1 MEKILLIEDDADIR
15 EMLIDYLSG
24 DGYEITA
31 YADGVSVGTDI
42 IDYAL
47 ALVDL
52 MLPKS
57 NGFELIKKIREIS
70 TIPIIIITAK
80 NSDHDK
86 ARGLSLGAD
95 DYVTK
100 PFSIVELSARIKA
113 NIRRVAMYDVQT
125 PTENVI
131 RLKDLQI
138 DLSAHIV
145 KRGTDF
151 IDLTRT
157 EFDILVYLSKNRN
170 RALSKEAIYQKIWK
184 EPYYG
189 NENVLNTHMNRLRNK
204 LKNGD
209 GEYIKTLWGIG
220 YKIMEERGIQDFKII
235 DDGQIHIFDLTYD
248 TSCFAAL
255 FVQNGLRLYQIDV
268 VKKTLEEYFFEVAGG
283 NGCSY

>member
-31 YADGVSVGTDI
+31 YADGVSVWAFTDI
-42 IDYAL
+42 TDYSL

-52 MLPKS
+52 MLPQI

-86 ARGLSLGAD
+86 ARGLSMGAD

-125 PTENVI
+125 PTENI
-131 RLKDLQI
+131 IQLKDLQI

-157 EFDILVYLSKNRN
+157 EFDILVYLLKNRN
-170 RALSKEAIYQKIWK
+170 RALSKESIYQKIWK

-209 GEYIKTLWGIG
+209 GEYIKTLWG
-220 YKIMEERGIQDFKII
+220 
-235 DDGQIHIFDLTYD
+235 
-248 TSCFAAL
+248 
-255 FVQNGLRLYQIDV
+255 
-268 VKKTLEEYFFEVAGG
+268 
-283 NGCSY
+283 

>member
-1 MEKILLIEDDADIR
+1 MYQIWREFYMEKILLIEDDADIR

-31 YADGVSVGTDI
+31 YADGVSVGVFTDI
-42 IDYAL
+42 TDYSL

-80 NSDHDK
+80 NNDHDK
-86 ARGLSLGAD
+86 ARGLSMGAD

-113 NIRRVAMYDVQT
+113 NIRRVAIYDVQT

-131 RLKDLQI
+131 HLKDLQI

-170 RALSKEAIYQKIWK
+170 RALSKESIYQKIWK

-220 YKIMEERGIQDFKII
+220 YKIMED
-235 DDGQIHIFDLTYD
+235 
-248 TSCFAAL
+248 
-255 FVQNGLRLYQIDV
+255 
-268 VKKTLEEYFFEVAGG
+268 
-283 NGCSY
+283 

>member
-1 MEKILLIEDDADIR
+1 MYQIWRKFYMEKILLIEDDADIR

-31 YADGVSVGTDI
+31 YADGVSVGIFTDI
-42 IDYAL
+42 TDYSL

-86 ARGLSLGAD
+86 ARGLSMGAD

-125 PTENVI
+125 PTENI
-131 RLKDLQI
+131 IQLKDLQI

-157 EFDILVYLSKNRN
+157 EFDILVYLLKNRN
-170 RALSKEAIYQKIWK
+170 RALSKESIYQKIWK

-220 YKIMEERGIQDFKII
+220 YKIMED
-235 DDGQIHIFDLTYD
+235 
-248 TSCFAAL
+248 
-255 FVQNGLRLYQIDV
+255 
-268 VKKTLEEYFFEVAGG
+268 
-283 NGCSY
+283 

>member
-1 MEKILLIEDDADIR
+1 MYQIWRKFYMEKILLIEDDADIR

-31 YADGVSVGTDI
+31 YADGVSVWAFTDI
-42 IDYAL
+42 TDYSL

-52 MLPKS
+52 MLPQI

-86 ARGLSLGAD
+86 ARGLSMGAD

-113 NIRRVAMYDVQT
+113 NIRRVAIYDVQM

-131 RLKDLQI
+131 HLKDLQI

-157 EFDILVYLSKNRN
+157 EFDILVYLLKNRN
-170 RALSKEAIYQKIWK
+170 RALSKESIYQKIWK

-220 YKIMEERGIQDFKII
+220 YKIMED
-235 DDGQIHIFDLTYD
+235 
-248 TSCFAAL
+248 
-255 FVQNGLRLYQIDV
+255 
-268 VKKTLEEYFFEVAGG
+268 
-283 NGCSY
+283 

>member
-31 YADGVSVGTDI
+31 YADGVSVGVFTDI
-42 IDYAL
+42 TDYSL

-52 MLPKS
+52 MLPQS

-70 TIPIIIITAK
+70 TLPIIIITAK
-80 NSDHDK
+80 NNDHDK

-113 NIRRVAMYDVQT
+113 NIRRVAIYDVQT

-131 RLKDLQI
+131 HLKDLQI

-170 RALSKEAIYQKIWK
+170 RALSKESIYQKIWK

-209 GEYIKTLWGIG
+209 NEYIKTLWGIG
-220 YKIMEERGIQDFKII
+220 YKIMED
-235 DDGQIHIFDLTYD
+235 
-248 TSCFAAL
+248 
-255 FVQNGLRLYQIDV
+255 
-268 VKKTLEEYFFEVAGG
+268 
-283 NGCSY
+283 

>member
-1 MEKILLIEDDADIR
+1 MYQIWRKFYMEKILLIEDDADIR

-31 YADGVSVGTDI
+31 YADGVSVGVFTDI
-42 IDYAL
+42 TDYSL

-52 MLPKS
+52 MLPQS

-70 TIPIIIITAK
+70 TLPIIIITAK
-80 NSDHDK
+80 NNDHDK
-86 ARGLSLGAD
+86 ARGLSMGAD

-113 NIRRVAMYDVQT
+113 NIRRVAIYDVQT

-131 RLKDLQI
+131 HLKDLQI

-170 RALSKEAIYQKIWK
+170 RALSKESIYQKIWK

-209 GEYIKTLWGIG
+209 NEYIKTLWGIG
-220 YKIMEERGIQDFKII
+220 YKIMED
-235 DDGQIHIFDLTYD
+235 
-248 TSCFAAL
+248 
-255 FVQNGLRLYQIDV
+255 
-268 VKKTLEEYFFEVAGG
+268 
-283 NGCSY
+283 

>member
-1 MEKILLIEDDADIR
+1 MYQIWREFYMEKILLIEDDADIR

-31 YADGVSVGTDI
+31 YADGVSVWAFTDI
-42 IDYAL
+42 TDYSL

-52 MLPKS
+52 MLPQI

-86 ARGLSLGAD
+86 ARGLSMGAD

-125 PTENVI
+125 PTENI
-131 RLKDLQI
+131 IQLKDLQI

-157 EFDILVYLSKNRN
+157 EFDILVYLLKNRN
-170 RALSKEAIYQKIWK
+170 RALSKESIYQKIWK

-209 GEYIKTLWGIG
+209 GEYIKTLW
-220 YKIMEERGIQDFKII
+220 E
-235 DDGQIHIFDLTYD
+235 
-248 TSCFAAL
+248 
-255 FVQNGLRLYQIDV
+255 
-268 VKKTLEEYFFEVAGG
+268 TLVIK
-283 NGCSY
+283 

>member
-1 MEKILLIEDDADIR
+1 MYQIWREFYMEKILLIEDDADIR

-31 YADGVSVGTDI
+31 YADGVSVGVFTDI
-42 IDYAL
+42 TDYSL

-70 TIPIIIITAK
+70 TLPIIIITAK

-113 NIRRVAMYDVQT
+113 NIRRVAIYDVQT

-131 RLKDLQI
+131 HLKDLQI

-170 RALSKEAIYQKIWK
+170 RALSKESIYQKIWK

-220 YKIMEERGIQDFKII
+220 YKIMED
-235 DDGQIHIFDLTYD
+235 
-248 TSCFAAL
+248 
-255 FVQNGLRLYQIDV
+255 
-268 VKKTLEEYFFEVAGG
+268 
-283 NGCSY
+283 

>member
-31 YADGVSVGTDI
+31 YADGVSVGVFTDI
-42 IDYAL
+42 TDYSL

-80 NSDHDK
+80 NNDHDK
-86 ARGLSLGAD
+86 ARGLSMGAD

-113 NIRRVAMYDVQT
+113 NIRRVAIYDVQT

-131 RLKDLQI
+131 HLKDLQI

-170 RALSKEAIYQKIWK
+170 RALSKESIYQKIWK

-209 GEYIKTLWGIG
+209 SEYIKTLWGIG
-220 YKIMEERGIQDFKII
+220 YKIMED
-235 DDGQIHIFDLTYD
+235 
-248 TSCFAAL
+248 
-255 FVQNGLRLYQIDV
+255 
-268 VKKTLEEYFFEVAGG
+268 
-283 NGCSY
+283 

>member
-1 MEKILLIEDDADIR
+1 MTWREIDMKKILIIEDDADIR

-24 DGYEITA
+24 DGYEIIA
-31 YADGVSVGTDI
+31 YADGVSVWTDTDI
-42 IDYAL
+42 TDYVL
-47 ALVDL
+47 VLVDL
-52 MLPKS
+52 MLPKI

-113 NIRRVAMYDVQT
+113 NIRRVSMYDVQT
-125 PTENVI
+125 PTENMI
-131 RLKDLQI
+131 QLKDLQI
-138 DLSAHIV
+138 DLSAHLV
-145 KRGTDF
+145 KRGDDF

-170 RALSKEAIYQKIWK
+170 RALSKENIYQKIWK

-209 GEYIKTLWGIG
+209 SEYIKTIWGIG
-220 YKIMEERGIQDFKII
+220 YKIIED
-235 DDGQIHIFDLTYD
+235 
-248 TSCFAAL
+248 
-255 FVQNGLRLYQIDV
+255 
-268 VKKTLEEYFFEVAGG
+268 
-283 NGCSY
+283 

>member
-1 MEKILLIEDDADIR
+1 MYQIWRKFYMEKILLIEDDADIR

-31 YADGVSVGTDI
+31 YADGVSVGIFTDI
-42 IDYAL
+42 TDYSL

-70 TIPIIIITAK
+70 TLPIIIITAK

-125 PTENVI
+125 PTENI
-131 RLKDLQI
+131 IQLKDLQI

-157 EFDILVYLSKNRN
+157 EFDILVYLLKNRN
-170 RALSKEAIYQKIWK
+170 RALSKESIYQKIWK

-220 YKIMEERGIQDFKII
+220 YKIMED
-235 DDGQIHIFDLTYD
+235 
-248 TSCFAAL
+248 
-255 FVQNGLRLYQIDV
+255 
-268 VKKTLEEYFFEVAGG
+268 
-283 NGCSY
+283 

>member
-31 YADGVSVGTDI
+31 YADGVSVGIFTDI
-42 IDYAL
+42 TDYSL

-86 ARGLSLGAD
+86 SRGLSMGAD

-125 PTENVI
+125 PTENI
-131 RLKDLQI
+131 IQLKDLQI

-170 RALSKEAIYQKIWK
+170 RALSKESIYQKIWK

-220 YKIMEERGIQDFKII
+220 YKIMED
-235 DDGQIHIFDLTYD
+235 
-248 TSCFAAL
+248 
-255 FVQNGLRLYQIDV
+255 
-268 VKKTLEEYFFEVAGG
+268 
-283 NGCSY
+283 

>member
-1 MEKILLIEDDADIR
+1 MYQIWREFYMEKILLIEDDADIR

-24 DGYEITA
+24 EGYKITA
-31 YADGVSVGTDI
+31 YADGVSVGAFTDNT
-42 IDYAL
+42 DYSL

-70 TIPIIIITAK
+70 TLPIIIITAK

-125 PTENVI
+125 PTENIIQV
-131 RLKDLQI
+131 KDLRI

-170 RALSKEAIYQKIWK
+170 RALSKESIYQKIWK

-220 YKIMEERGIQDFKII
+220 YKIMED
-235 DDGQIHIFDLTYD
+235 
-248 TSCFAAL
+248 
-255 FVQNGLRLYQIDV
+255 
-268 VKKTLEEYFFEVAGG
+268 
-283 NGCSY
+283 

>member
-31 YADGVSVGTDI
+31 YADGVSVGVFTDI
-42 IDYAL
+42 TDYSL

-52 MLPKS
+52 MLPQS

-70 TIPIIIITAK
+70 TLPIIIITAK
-80 NSDHDK
+80 NNDHDK
-86 ARGLSLGAD
+86 ARGLSMGAD

-131 RLKDLQI
+131 HLKDLQI

-170 RALSKEAIYQKIWK
+170 RALSKESIYQKIWK

-189 NENVLNTHMNRLRNK
+189 NENILNTHMNRLRNK

-209 GEYIKTLWGIG
+209 NEYIKTLWGIG
-220 YKIMEERGIQDFKII
+220 YKIMED
-235 DDGQIHIFDLTYD
+235 
-248 TSCFAAL
+248 
-255 FVQNGLRLYQIDV
+255 
-268 VKKTLEEYFFEVAGG
+268 
-283 NGCSY
+283 

>member
-24 DGYEITA
+24 EGYQITA
-31 YADGVSVGTDI
+31 YADGVSVGVFTDI
-42 IDYAL
+42 TDYSL

-125 PTENVI
+125 PTENIIQV
-131 RLKDLQI
+131 KDLRI

-170 RALSKEAIYQKIWK
+170 RALSKESIYQKIWK

-220 YKIMEERGIQDFKII
+220 YKIMED
-235 DDGQIHIFDLTYD
+235 
-248 TSCFAAL
+248 
-255 FVQNGLRLYQIDV
+255 
-268 VKKTLEEYFFEVAGG
+268 
-283 NGCSY
+283 

>member
-1 MEKILLIEDDADIR
+1 MYQIWREFYMEKILLIEDDADIR

-31 YADGVSVGTDI
+31 YADGVSVWAFTDI
-42 IDYAL
+42 TDYSL

-125 PTENVI
+125 PTENIIQV
-131 RLKDLQI
+131 KDLRI

-170 RALSKEAIYQKIWK
+170 RALSKESIYQKIWK

-220 YKIMEERGIQDFKII
+220 YKIMED
-235 DDGQIHIFDLTYD
+235 
-248 TSCFAAL
+248 
-255 FVQNGLRLYQIDV
+255 
-268 VKKTLEEYFFEVAGG
+268 
-283 NGCSY
+283 

>member
-31 YADGVSVGTDI
+31 YADGVSVGVFTDI
-42 IDYAL
+42 TDYSL

-52 MLPKS
+52 MLPQS

-70 TIPIIIITAK
+70 TLPIIIITAK
-80 NSDHDK
+80 NNDHDK
-86 ARGLSLGAD
+86 ARGLSMGAD

-113 NIRRVAMYDVQT
+113 NIRRVAIYDVQT

-131 RLKDLQI
+131 HLKDLQI

-170 RALSKEAIYQKIWK
+170 RALSKESIYQIIWK

-209 GEYIKTLWGIG
+209 NEYIKTLWGIG
-220 YKIMEERGIQDFKII
+220 YKIMED
-235 DDGQIHIFDLTYD
+235 
-248 TSCFAAL
+248 
-255 FVQNGLRLYQIDV
+255 
-268 VKKTLEEYFFEVAGG
+268 
-283 NGCSY
+283 

>member
-31 YADGVSVGTDI
+31 YADGVSVGIFTDI
-42 IDYAL
+42 TDYSL

-70 TIPIIIITAK
+70 TLPIIIITAK

-125 PTENVI
+125 PTENIIQV
-131 RLKDLQI
+131 KDLRI

-170 RALSKEAIYQKIWK
+170 RALSKESIYQKIWK

-220 YKIMEERGIQDFKII
+220 YKIMED
-235 DDGQIHIFDLTYD
+235 
-248 TSCFAAL
+248 
-255 FVQNGLRLYQIDV
+255 
-268 VKKTLEEYFFEVAGG
+268 
-283 NGCSY
+283 

>member
-1 MEKILLIEDDADIR
+1 MYQIWREFYMEKILLIEDDADIR

-31 YADGVSVGTDI
+31 YADGVSVWAFTDI
-42 IDYAL
+42 TDYSL

-52 MLPKS
+52 MLPQS

-86 ARGLSLGAD
+86 ARGLSMGAD

-125 PTENVI
+125 PTENI
-131 RLKDLQI
+131 IQLKDLQI

-157 EFDILVYLSKNRN
+157 EFDILVYLLKNRN
-170 RALSKEAIYQKIWK
+170 RALSKESIYQKIWK

-209 GEYIKTLWGIG
+209 SEYIKTLWGIG
-220 YKIMEERGIQDFKII
+220 YKIMED
-235 DDGQIHIFDLTYD
+235 
-248 TSCFAAL
+248 
-255 FVQNGLRLYQIDV
+255 
-268 VKKTLEEYFFEVAGG
+268 
-283 NGCSY
+283 

>member
-1 MEKILLIEDDADIR
+1 MYQIWRKFYMEKILLIEDDADIR

-31 YADGVSVGTDI
+31 YADGVSVGVFTDI
-42 IDYAL
+42 TDYSL

-52 MLPKS
+52 MLPQS

-70 TIPIIIITAK
+70 TLPIIIITAK
-80 NSDHDK
+80 NNDHDK
-86 ARGLSLGAD
+86 ARGLSMGAD

-113 NIRRVAMYDVQT
+113 NIRRVAIYDVQT

-131 RLKDLQI
+131 HLKDLQI

-157 EFDILVYLSKNRN
+157 EFDILVYLLKNRN
-170 RALSKEAIYQKIWK
+170 RALSKESIYQKIWK

-209 GEYIKTLWGIG
+209 NEYIKTLWGIG
-220 YKIMEERGIQDFKII
+220 YKIMED
-235 DDGQIHIFDLTYD
+235 
-248 TSCFAAL
+248 
-255 FVQNGLRLYQIDV
+255 
-268 VKKTLEEYFFEVAGG
+268 
-283 NGCSY
+283 

>member
-1 MEKILLIEDDADIR
+1 
-15 EMLIDYLSG
+15 
-24 DGYEITA
+24 
-31 YADGVSVGTDI
+31 
-42 IDYAL
+42 
-47 ALVDL
+47 
-52 MLPKS
+52 MLPQI

-86 ARGLSLGAD
+86 ARGLSMGAD

-125 PTENVI
+125 PTENI
-131 RLKDLQI
+131 IQLKDLQI

-157 EFDILVYLSKNRN
+157 EFDILVYLLKNRN
-170 RALSKEAIYQKIWK
+170 RALSKESIYQKIWK

-220 YKIMEERGIQDFKII
+220 YKIMED
-235 DDGQIHIFDLTYD
+235 
-248 TSCFAAL
+248 
-255 FVQNGLRLYQIDV
+255 
-268 VKKTLEEYFFEVAGG
+268 
-283 NGCSY
+283 

>member
-31 YADGVSVGTDI
+31 YADGVSVGVFTDI
-42 IDYAL
+42 TDYSL

-52 MLPKS
+52 MLPQS

-70 TIPIIIITAK
+70 TLPIIIITAK
-80 NSDHDK
+80 NNDHDK
-86 ARGLSLGAD
+86 ARGLSMGAD

-113 NIRRVAMYDVQT
+113 NIRRVAIYDVQM

-131 RLKDLQI
+131 HLKDLQI

-170 RALSKEAIYQKIWK
+170 RALSKESIYQKIWK

-189 NENVLNTHMNRLRNK
+189 NENILNTHMNRLRNK

-209 GEYIKTLWGIG
+209 NEYIKTLWGIG
-220 YKIMEERGIQDFKII
+220 YKIMED
-235 DDGQIHIFDLTYD
+235 
-248 TSCFAAL
+248 
-255 FVQNGLRLYQIDV
+255 
-268 VKKTLEEYFFEVAGG
+268 
-283 NGCSY
+283 

>member
-31 YADGVSVGTDI
+31 YADGVSVGVFTDI
-42 IDYAL
+42 TDYSL

-52 MLPKS
+52 MLPQS

-70 TIPIIIITAK
+70 TLPIIIITAK
-80 NSDHDK
+80 NNDHDK
-86 ARGLSLGAD
+86 ARGLSMGAD

-113 NIRRVAMYDVQT
+113 NIRRVAIYDVQM

-131 RLKDLQI
+131 HLKDLQI

-170 RALSKEAIYQKIWK
+170 RALSKESIYQKIWRRSQPVRRRWK
-184 EPYYG
+184 SSP
-189 NENVLNTHMNRLRNK
+189 RRSSWLR
-204 LKNGD
+204 
-209 GEYIKTLWGIG
+209 IW
-220 YKIMEERGIQDFKII
+220 R
-235 DDGQIHIFDLTYD
+235 
-248 TSCFAAL
+248 
-255 FVQNGLRLYQIDV
+255 
-268 VKKTLEEYFFEVAGG
+268 
-283 NGCSY
+283 

>member
-1 MEKILLIEDDADIR
+1 MYQIWRKFYMEKILLIEDDADIR

-31 YADGVSVGTDI
+31 YADGVSVGVFTDI
-42 IDYAL
+42 TDYSL

-52 MLPKS
+52 MLPQS
-57 NGFELIKKIREIS
+57 NGFELIKKIREIN
-70 TIPIIIITAK
+70 TLPIIIITAK
-80 NSDHDK
+80 NNDHDK
-86 ARGLSLGAD
+86 ARGLSMGAD

-113 NIRRVAMYDVQT
+113 NIRRVAIYDVQT

-131 RLKDLQI
+131 HLKDLQI

-170 RALSKEAIYQKIWK
+170 RALSKESIYQKIWK

-209 GEYIKTLWGIG
+209 NEYIKTLWGIG
-220 YKIMEERGIQDFKII
+220 YKIMED
-235 DDGQIHIFDLTYD
+235 
-248 TSCFAAL
+248 
-255 FVQNGLRLYQIDV
+255 
-268 VKKTLEEYFFEVAGG
+268 
-283 NGCSY
+283 

>member
-1 MEKILLIEDDADIR
+1 MYQIWREFYMEKILLIEDDADIR

-31 YADGVSVGTDI
+31 YADGVSVGVFTDI
-42 IDYAL
+42 TDYSL

-52 MLPKS
+52 MLPQS

-70 TIPIIIITAK
+70 TLPIIIITAK
-80 NSDHDK
+80 NNDHDK
-86 ARGLSLGAD
+86 ARGLSMGAD

-131 RLKDLQI
+131 HLKDLQI

-170 RALSKEAIYQKIWK
+170 RALSKESIYQKIWK

-189 NENVLNTHMNRLRNK
+189 NENILNTHMNRLRNK

-209 GEYIKTLWGIG
+209 NEYIKTLWGIG
-220 YKIMEERGIQDFKII
+220 YKIMED
-235 DDGQIHIFDLTYD
+235 
-248 TSCFAAL
+248 
-255 FVQNGLRLYQIDV
+255 
-268 VKKTLEEYFFEVAGG
+268 
-283 NGCSY
+283 

>member
-31 YADGVSVGTDI
+31 YADGVSVGVFTDI
-42 IDYAL
+42 TDYSL

-80 NSDHDK
+80 NNDHDK
-86 ARGLSLGAD
+86 ARGLSMGAD

-125 PTENVI
+125 PTENIIQV
-131 RLKDLQI
+131 KDLRI

-170 RALSKEAIYQKIWK
+170 RALSKESIYQKIWK

-220 YKIMEERGIQDFKII
+220 YKIMED
-235 DDGQIHIFDLTYD
+235 
-248 TSCFAAL
+248 
-255 FVQNGLRLYQIDV
+255 
-268 VKKTLEEYFFEVAGG
+268 
-283 NGCSY
+283 

>member
-1 MEKILLIEDDADIR
+1 MYQIWRKFYMEKILLIEDDADIR

-31 YADGVSVGTDI
+31 YADGVSVGVFTDI
-42 IDYAL
+42 TDYSL

-52 MLPKS
+52 MLPQS

-70 TIPIIIITAK
+70 TLPIIIITAK
-80 NSDHDK
+80 NNDHDK
-86 ARGLSLGAD
+86 ARGLSMGAD

-113 NIRRVAMYDVQT
+113 NIRRVAIYDVQM

-131 RLKDLQI
+131 HLKDLQI

-170 RALSKEAIYQKIWK
+170 RALSKESIYQKIWK

-209 GEYIKTLWGIG
+209 NEYIKTLWGIG
-220 YKIMEERGIQDFKII
+220 YKIMED
-235 DDGQIHIFDLTYD
+235 
-248 TSCFAAL
+248 
-255 FVQNGLRLYQIDV
+255 
-268 VKKTLEEYFFEVAGG
+268 
-283 NGCSY
+283 

>member
-31 YADGVSVGTDI
+31 YADGVSVGVFTDI
-42 IDYAL
+42 TDYSL

-52 MLPKS
+52 MLPQS

-70 TIPIIIITAK
+70 TLPIIIITAK
-80 NSDHDK
+80 NNDHDK
-86 ARGLSLGAD
+86 ARGLSMGAD

-113 NIRRVAMYDVQT
+113 NIRRVAIYDVQT

-131 RLKDLQI
+131 HLKDLQI

-170 RALSKEAIYQKIWK
+170 RALSKESIYQKIWK

-209 GEYIKTLWGIG
+209 NEYIKTLWGIG
-220 YKIMEERGIQDFKII
+220 YR
-235 DDGQIHIFDLTYD
+235 
-248 TSCFAAL
+248 AL
-255 FVQNGLRLYQIDV
+255 SETQ
-268 VKKTLEEYFFEVAGG
+268 
-283 NGCSY
+283 

>member
-1 MEKILLIEDDADIR
+1 MEKILLIEDEADIR

-31 YADGVSVGTDI
+31 YADGVSVGVFTDI
-42 IDYAL
+42 TDYSL

-52 MLPKS
+52 MLPQS

-70 TIPIIIITAK
+70 TLPIIIITAK

-125 PTENVI
+125 PTENI
-131 RLKDLQI
+131 IQLKDLQI

-170 RALSKEAIYQKIWK
+170 RALSKESIYQKIWK

-209 GEYIKTLWGIG
+209 SEYIKTLWGIG
-220 YKIMEERGIQDFKII
+220 YKIMED
-235 DDGQIHIFDLTYD
+235 
-248 TSCFAAL
+248 
-255 FVQNGLRLYQIDV
+255 
-268 VKKTLEEYFFEVAGG
+268 
-283 NGCSY
+283 

>member
-31 YADGVSVGTDI
+31 YADGVSVGIFTDI
-42 IDYAL
+42 TDYSL

-57 NGFELIKKIREIS
+57 NDFELIKKIREIS

-86 ARGLSLGAD
+86 SRGLSLGAD

-125 PTENVI
+125 PTENI
-131 RLKDLQI
+131 IQLKDLQI

-157 EFDILVYLSKNRN
+157 EFDILVYLLKNRN
-170 RALSKEAIYQKIWK
+170 RALSKESIYQKIWK

-220 YKIMEERGIQDFKII
+220 YKIMED
-235 DDGQIHIFDLTYD
+235 
-248 TSCFAAL
+248 
-255 FVQNGLRLYQIDV
+255 
-268 VKKTLEEYFFEVAGG
+268 
-283 NGCSY
+283 

>member
-1 MEKILLIEDDADIR
+1 MYQIWRKFYMEKVLLIEDDADIR

-31 YADGVSVGTDI
+31 YADGVSVGVFTDI
-42 IDYAL
+42 TDYSL

-80 NSDHDK
+80 NNDHDK
-86 ARGLSLGAD
+86 ARGLSMGAD

-113 NIRRVAMYDVQT
+113 NIRRVAIYDVQT

-131 RLKDLQI
+131 HLKDLQI

-170 RALSKEAIYQKIWK
+170 RALSKESIYQKIWK

-209 GEYIKTLWGIG
+209 SEYIKTLWGIG
-220 YKIMEERGIQDFKII
+220 YKIMED
-235 DDGQIHIFDLTYD
+235 
-248 TSCFAAL
+248 
-255 FVQNGLRLYQIDV
+255 
-268 VKKTLEEYFFEVAGG
+268 
-283 NGCSY
+283 